1 MPRTTASPSLQ
12 SLPGDPLEISE
23 GFPAVAR
30 EDARIL
36 VLGSLPGQRSLACG
50 EYYAHPRNHFWRIAS
65 EVLGVPL
72 DAPYESRLRH
82 LLDRRVALWD
92 VCAAARRR
100 GSLDADMEAASV
112 VPNDFA
118 AFFAAHPGIERVCL
132 NGQHAAR
139 LYQRLVLPTL
149 PERLRTAWTALP
161 STSPA
166 HAAVSF
172 EEKRRAWALCWA
184 A

>member
-1 MPRTTASPSLQ
+1 MPLA
-12 SLPGDPLEISE
+12 ISE
-23 GFPAVAR
+23 GFPAIAR
-30 EDARIL
+30 ADARIL
-36 VLGSLPGQRSLACG
+36 VLGSLPGQRSLACSQ
-50 EYYAHPRNHFWRIAS
+50 YYAHPRNHFWRIAS

-72 DAPYESRLRH
+72 DAPYEARLQH

-118 AFFAAHPGIERVCL
+118 AFFAAHPAIERVGL
-132 NGQHAAR
+132 NGQHAAK
-139 LYQRLVLPTL
+139 LYRRLVVPNL
-149 PERLRTAWTALP
+149 PEKLRSAWTALP

-166 HAAVSF
+166 HAAMSF
-172 EEKRRAWALCWA
+172 EQKRDAWARALL
-184 A
+184 